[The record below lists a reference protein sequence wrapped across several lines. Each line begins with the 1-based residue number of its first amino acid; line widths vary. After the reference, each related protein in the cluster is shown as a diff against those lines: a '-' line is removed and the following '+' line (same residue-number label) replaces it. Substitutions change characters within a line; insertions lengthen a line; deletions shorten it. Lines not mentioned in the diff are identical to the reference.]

1 MLINGVSVG
10 RNEIYTIP
18 SVKSDT
24 EVKVIFAEK
33 SDLPFT
39 DVIESDWFYPY
50 VKSAFE
56 NKFMLGTSDTK
67 FEPETTLTRA
77 MFVTILHRIDGG
89 KAEGEN
95 KFTDVADG
103 AYYENAVAWAVK
115 NGIVMGVSDTEFAPD
130 ENITREQMAAI
141 LFRYAKYKELDTS
154 AGENTNILSYTDF
167 DDISEYAV
175 TAMQYTA
182 GTGLIAGKSQST
194 LNPLDLATRAE
205 AATVFTRFADMIK

>member
-1 MLINGVSVG
+1 M
-10 RNEIYTIP
+10 
-18 SVKSDT
+18 
-24 EVKVIFAEK
+24 
-33 SDLPFT
+33 
-39 DVIESDWFYPY
+39 
-50 VKSAFE
+50 
-56 NKFMLGTSDTK
+56 
-67 FEPETTLTRA
+67 
-77 MFVTILHRIDGG
+77 
-89 KAEGEN
+89 
-95 KFTDVADG
+95 
-103 AYYENAVAWAVK
+103 YYANAVNWAQQ
-115 NGIVMGVSDTEFAPD
+115 NGIVNGVTETEFAPD